1 MKFKREYLILIGL
14 IGIST
19 GLTTSVAVVSISVGV
34 LVASVWIS
42 KNWKKH
48 LQNFMRSSLAIAF
61 SFLLVLHFLSYFY
74 TENVP
79 ELLKEIRIKLPLFLL
94 PFTLINLPNLTEKQK
109 YSVWIFFVLAVSFTG
124 GLTLI
129 HYLLHYHEITANI
142 IHSKE
147 VPIKP
152 NMSHIYYSMIAAFA
166 VWAGV
171 YVYRLPVVLWKPV
184 EKKILLGLSIFLVLC
199 LHIFTARTGLVAFYI
214 SCFVFILYYII
225 EKKQYKTG
233 FLLLSLLILVPTASA
248 FFLKGFQDR
257 IVNTYIDLNKYNH
270 GKDISHR
277 SISLR
282 LAAWQTAG
290 HIIKRNI
297 WTGVGI
303 GDNEDE
309 MKKQY
314 EKENFKACK
323 ECLLPNT
330 HNQFIEFTL
339 AFGILGCGT
348 MLFIMVYPLFYSK
361 YRKNLTFMLFWVV
374 CFMSML
380 TEAILERQIGVTF
393 MTFFT
398 FYILYSIAPENTAS
412 QNKNS

>member
-1 MKFKREYLILIGL
+1 MKFKREYLTLLGL
-14 IGIST
+14 IGISA

-42 KNWKKH
+42 TNWKTYI
-48 LQNFMRSSLAIAF
+48 QNFIRSPLAMGFA
-61 SFLLVLHFLSYFY
+61 FLLILHFVSYFY
-74 TENVP
+74 TENIP

-94 PFTLINLPNLTEKQK
+94 PFTLINLPKLTEKQK
-109 YSVWIFFVLAVSFTG
+109 YAVWVFFVLAVSFTG
-124 GLTLI
+124 ILTLV
-129 HYLLHYHEITANI
+129 HYLLHYQEITANI

-171 YVYRLPVVLWKPV
+171 HAYRLPVILWKPA
-184 EKKILLGLSIFLVLC
+184 EKKILLGLSLFLVLC
-199 LHIFTARTGLVAFYI
+199 LHVFTARTGLVAFYV
-214 SCFVFILYYII
+214 SCFVFILHYII

-233 FLLLSLLILVPTASA
+233 FLLLSLLILVPVFSA
-248 FFLKGFQDR
+248 LVLKGFQDR
-257 IVNTYIDLNKYNH
+257 IVNTYIDLNKYNQ
-270 GKDISHR
+270 GKDISYR

-290 HIIKRNI
+290 HIIQRNI

-323 ECLLPNT
+323 ECLLLNT

-339 AFGILGCGT
+339 AFGILGGGT
-348 MLFIMVYPLFYSK
+348 LLFIIFYPFFYKK
-361 YRKNLTFMLFWVV
+361 YRKNLTFMLFWTV

-398 FYILYSIAPENTAS
+398 FYILYSISTEKTA
-412 QNKNS
+412 

>member
-1 MKFKREYLILIGL
+1 MKLKREYLTLLGL
-14 IGIST
+14 CGISI
-19 GLTTSVAVVSISVGV
+19 GLTTSVAVISISLGV

-42 KNWKKH
+42 KDWKTYVH
-48 LQNFMRSSLAIAF
+48 NFIRSPLAIGFA
-61 SFLLVLHFLSYFY
+61 FLLFLHFVSYFY

-79 ELLKEIRIKLPLFLL
+79 ELLKEIRIKLPLLLL
-94 PFTLINLPNLTEKQK
+94 PFTLVNLPSLNEKQK
-109 YSVWIFFVLAVSFTG
+109 YLVWVLFVLAVSFTG
-124 GLTLI
+124 VCTFVNYLM
-129 HYLLHYHEITANI
+129 HYKEITANI
-142 IHSKE
+142 VHSKE
-147 VPIKP
+147 VPIVP
-152 NMSHIYYSMIAAFA
+152 HMSHIYYSMIAAFA

-171 YVYRLPVVLWKPV
+171 YAYKLPVVLWKPV
-184 EKKILLGLSIFLVLC
+184 EKKILLGLSIFLALC
-199 LHIFTARTGLVAFYI
+199 LHIFTARTGLVAFYA
-214 SCFVFILYYII
+214 SCFVFILHYII
-225 EKKQYKTG
+225 QQKQYKTG
-233 FLLLSLLILVPTASA
+233 FILLILFVSVPVISA
-248 FFLKGFQDR
+248 FVLKGFQNR
-257 IVNTYIDLNKYNH
+257 IINTYIDLNKYNQ

-290 HIIKRNI
+290 HIIQRNM
-297 WTGVGI
+297 WLGVGI

-314 EKENFKACK
+314 EKESFKACK

-339 AFGILGCGT
+339 AFGLMGGGT
-348 MLFIMVYPLFYSK
+348 LLFVMIYPIFYSR
-361 YRKNLTFMLFWVV
+361 YRNNLTFMLFWVV

-398 FYILYSIAPENTAS
+398 FYILYSISPENRV
-412 QNKNS
+412 KI

>member
-1 MKFKREYLILIGL
+1 MKLKREHLTLLGL
-14 IGIST
+14 CGISV
-19 GLTTSVAVVSISVGV
+19 GLTTSVAIVSISVGV

-42 KNWKKH
+42 KNWKIY
-48 LQNFMRSSLAIAF
+48 LQNFIQSPLSIGFA
-61 SFLLVLHFLSYFY
+61 LLLILHFVSYFY
-74 TENVP
+74 TENIQ
-79 ELLKEIRIKLPLFLL
+79 ELLKEIRIKLPLLLL
-94 PFTLINLPNLTEKQK
+94 PFTLINLPSLTEKQK
-109 YSVWIFFVLAVSFTG
+109 YTVWVFFVLAVSFTG
-124 GLTLI
+124 VCTLI
-129 HYLLHYHEITANI
+129 HYLMHYQQITANI

-152 NMSHIYYSMIAAFA
+152 DMSHIYYSMIAAFA

-171 YVYRLPVVLWKPV
+171 YAYRIPVVLWKPV
-184 EKKILLGLSIFLVLC
+184 EKKILLGLSIFLAVC
-199 LHIFTARTGLVAFYI
+199 LHIFTARTGLVAFYV
-214 SCFVFILYYII
+214 SCFVFIVYYIT

-233 FLLLSLLILVPTASA
+233 FLLIALLVLVPTISA
-248 FFLKGFQDR
+248 FMLKGFQDR
-257 IVNTYIDLNKYNH
+257 IVNTYIDLNKYNQ

-290 HIIKRNI
+290 HIIQHNM

-339 AFGILGCGT
+339 GFGILGGGT
-348 MLFIMVYPLFYSK
+348 LLFIMVYPLFYSK

-393 MTFFT
+393 MTFFA
-398 FYILYSIAPENTAS
+398 FYILYSVTPDNAVS
-412 QNKNS
+412 QTK

>member
-1 MKFKREYLILIGL
+1 MKFKRELFTLLGL
-14 IGIST
+14 CGISI
-19 GLTTSVAVVSISVGV
+19 GLTTSVAVVSISVGI

-42 KNWKKH
+42 KEWKKY
-48 LQNFMRSSLAIAF
+48 LQNFIHSPLALGF
-61 SFLLVLHFLSYFY
+61 SILLLLHFISYFY
-74 TENVP
+74 TENIP

-94 PFTLINLPNLTEKQK
+94 PFTLINLPPLTEKQK
-109 YSVWIFFVLAVSFTG
+109 YLVWVLFILAVNFTAVCT
-124 GLTLI
+124 LVNYLI
-129 HYLLHYHEITANI
+129 HYQEITANI

-152 NMSHIYYSMIAAFA
+152 EMSHIYYSMIAAFA
-166 VWAGV
+166 VWAGI
-171 YVYRLPVVLWKPV
+171 YVYKTPVIVWKPV
-184 EKKILLGLSIFLVLC
+184 EKKIVLGLSIFLGLC
-199 LHIFTARTGLVAFYI
+199 LHIFTARTGLVAFYAC
-214 SCFVFILYYII
+214 CFVFAVHYII

-233 FLLLSLLILVPTASA
+233 ILLLTLFILVPVLSA
-248 FFLKGFQDR
+248 LLHKGFQDR
-257 IVNTYIDLNKYNH
+257 IINTYIDLNKYNQ

-290 HIIKRNI
+290 HIIEKNVWI
-297 WTGVGI
+297 GVGI

-314 EKENFKACK
+314 EKEHFKACK

-339 AFGILGCGT
+339 GFGILGGGT
-348 MLFIMVYPLFYSK
+348 LLFIVVYPIFYAR
-361 YRKNLTFMLFWVV
+361 YRKNLTFILFWIV

-393 MTFFT
+393 MSFFT
-398 FYILYSIAPENTAS
+398 FYILYSIAPETES
-412 QNKNS
+412 HTVV